1 MASIPGQGGT
11 RMSMVCYGIPECQTI
26 MDVITGSQ
34 DDVSC
39 SAVVRNGTP
48 QRAKVSVRPTATA

>member
-1 MASIPGQGGT
+1 
-11 RMSMVCYGIPECQTI
+11 MSMVCYGIPECQTI

>member
-1 MASIPGQGGT
+1 
-11 RMSMVCYGIPECQTI
+11 MSMVCYGIPECQTI

-39 SAVVRNGTP
+39 STVVPNGTP
-48 QRAKVSVRPTATA
+48 QRAKVSVRPTPTA